1 MFRILT
7 KIPYLALLIYG
18 IFLLCFIAFLIP
30 FGTESDEEILI
41 FLLSESP
48 WKIRDV
54 LNFHLLFS
62 SFLFFIFESFEISVF
77 YAFRSLNLIFLISKN
92 LYAIDTKAE
101 QAIVMDFDTNEILF
115 EKNSNSKTPPASMTK
130 IMTVYA
136 AFDRLKNTD
145 LSINNECTVSAKAYK
160 MGGSRTFLE
169 IDDKVSIDDLLK
181 GIIIQSGNDASV
193 ALAECLAGTEED
205 FAKLM
210 NVYAKRLGMNNTN
223 FINSSGWP
231 EDDHYSTVYD
241 LAILSNA
248 VIREFPDL
256 YLYFADEEFT
266 YNDIKQPNRN
276 KLLSSVQGADG
287 LKTGFTKASGWGIA
301 ATAKRED
308 RRITVVI
315 NGTNSSRSRMNE
327 SANLINWAFS
337 QTSQKELVREG
348 QVITQVDVWLGNKP
362 RVNLIS
368 SRKIVSTLS
377 FDQLQL
383 IKSSIQYKKPLDAP
397 ILKGNSYGKLL
408 ISIEGKPNIEIDL
421 VAEENVGTI
430 NPILKIFAALKYL
443 IFGSTLDE

>member
-1 MFRILT
+1 MRTQTITFIL
-7 KIPYLALLIYG
+7 
-18 IFLLCFIAFLIP
+18 
-30 FGTESDEEILI
+30 
-41 FLLSESP
+41 
-48 WKIRDV
+48 
-54 LNFHLLFS
+54 
-62 SFLFFIFESFEISVF
+62 
-77 YAFRSLNLIFLISKN
+77 LIFLISKN
-92 LYAIDTKAE
+92 VFAIDTKAE

-348 QVITQVDVWLGNKP
+348 QVIAQVDVWLGNKP

-368 SRKIVSTLS
+368 SRKVVSTLS

-421 VAEENVGTI
+421 VAEEDVGSI

>member
-1 MFRILT
+1 MRTQTITFIL
-7 KIPYLALLIYG
+7 
-18 IFLLCFIAFLIP
+18 
-30 FGTESDEEILI
+30 
-41 FLLSESP
+41 
-48 WKIRDV
+48 
-54 LNFHLLFS
+54 
-62 SFLFFIFESFEISVF
+62 
-77 YAFRSLNLIFLISKN
+77 LIFLISKHVF
-92 LYAIDTKAE
+92 AIDTKAE

-231 EDDHYSTVYD
+231 EDNHYSTVYD

-348 QVITQVDVWLGNKP
+348 QVIAQVDVWLGNKP

-368 SRKIVSTLS
+368 SKKVVSTLS

>member
-1 MFRILT
+1 MRTQTITFIL
-7 KIPYLALLIYG
+7 
-18 IFLLCFIAFLIP
+18 
-30 FGTESDEEILI
+30 
-41 FLLSESP
+41 
-48 WKIRDV
+48 
-54 LNFHLLFS
+54 
-62 SFLFFIFESFEISVF
+62 
-77 YAFRSLNLIFLISKN
+77 LIFLISKN
-92 LYAIDTKAE
+92 VFAIDTKAE

-337 QTSQKELVREG
+337 QTSQKELVGEG
-348 QVITQVDVWLGNKP
+348 QIITQVDVWLGNKP

-368 SRKIVSTLS
+368 SRKVVSTLS

>member
-1 MFRILT
+1 MRIQT
-7 KIPYLALLIYG
+7 IT
-18 IFLLCFIAFLIP
+18 FIL
-30 FGTESDEEILI
+30 
-41 FLLSESP
+41 
-48 WKIRDV
+48 
-54 LNFHLLFS
+54 
-62 SFLFFIFESFEISVF
+62 
-77 YAFRSLNLIFLISKN
+77 LIFLISKN
-92 LYAIDTKAE
+92 LFAIDTKAE

-368 SRKIVSTLS
+368 SRKVVSTLS

-421 VAEENVGTI
+421 VAEEDVGTI

>member
-1 MFRILT
+1 MRTQTITFIL
-7 KIPYLALLIYG
+7 
-18 IFLLCFIAFLIP
+18 
-30 FGTESDEEILI
+30 
-41 FLLSESP
+41 
-48 WKIRDV
+48 
-54 LNFHLLFS
+54 
-62 SFLFFIFESFEISVF
+62 
-77 YAFRSLNLIFLISKN
+77 LIFLISKHVF
-92 LYAIDTKAE
+92 AIDTKAE

-193 ALAECLAGTEED
+193 TLAECLAGTEED

-337 QTSQKELVREG
+337 QTSQKELVSEG

-368 SRKIVSTLS
+368 SKKVVSTLS

-421 VAEENVGTI
+421 VAEENVGTV

>member
-1 MFRILT
+1 MKTQTITFI
-7 KIPYLALLIYG
+7 LLI
-18 IFLLCFIAFLIP
+18 
-30 FGTESDEEILI
+30 
-41 FLLSESP
+41 
-48 WKIRDV
+48 
-54 LNFHLLFS
+54 
-62 SFLFFIFESFEISVF
+62 FF
-77 YAFRSLNLIFLISKN
+77 ISKN
-92 LYAIDTKAE
+92 VFAIDTKAE

-231 EDDHYSTVYD
+231 EDDHYSSVYD

-248 VIREFPDL
+248 VIREFPNL

-337 QTSQKELVREG
+337 QTSQKELVSEG
-348 QVITQVDVWLGNKP
+348 QVIKQVDVWLGNKP

-368 SRKIVSTLS
+368 SRKVVSTLS

-421 VAEENVGTI
+421 VAEEDVGSI

>member
-1 MFRILT
+1 MRTQTITFIL
-7 KIPYLALLIYG
+7 
-18 IFLLCFIAFLIP
+18 
-30 FGTESDEEILI
+30 
-41 FLLSESP
+41 
-48 WKIRDV
+48 
-54 LNFHLLFS
+54 
-62 SFLFFIFESFEISVF
+62 
-77 YAFRSLNLIFLISKN
+77 LIFLISKHVF
-92 LYAIDTKAE
+92 AIDTKAE

-348 QVITQVDVWLGNKP
+348 QVIAQVDVWLGNKP

-368 SRKIVSTLS
+368 SRKVVSTLS

-408 ISIEGKPNIEIDL
+408 VSIEGKPNIEIDL